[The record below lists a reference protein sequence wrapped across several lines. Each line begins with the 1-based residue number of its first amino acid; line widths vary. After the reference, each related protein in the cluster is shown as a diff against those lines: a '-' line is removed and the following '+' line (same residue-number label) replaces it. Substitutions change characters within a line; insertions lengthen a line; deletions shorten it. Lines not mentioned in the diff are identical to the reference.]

1 MHYGWIIL
9 PLICAFI
16 GWFPIWIGIRLLF
29 HPVKAWN
36 LLGFRIQG
44 ILPAKQKQFA
54 ESLGKLAAMEL
65 FSFGEIAQKLTDPT
79 NFSRILPMVDEHID
93 HFLRVKLA
101 EQMPMISMFIGDK
114 TIAELKKVFTAEL
127 ETLFPVIMKNYIGG
141 LEKELN
147 LEKLISEKIERI
159 PIESIEKLFNMKL
172 FNQLRS
178 LSYLAG
184 CFGFLVGVSL
194 VFFGILG

>member
-1 MHYGWIIL
+1 MYSGWIIL
-9 PLICAFI
+9 PLTCAFI

-36 LLGFRIQG
+36 LLGIRIQG

-54 ESLGKLAAMEL
+54 ESLGKLAAMEF
-65 FSFGEIAQKLTDPT
+65 FSFGKITQKLTDPT

-93 HFLRVKLA
+93 HFLRIKLA

-147 LEKLISEKIERI
+147 LEKLIREKIEGI
-159 PIESIEKLFNMKL
+159 PIVNIEKIFNVNLLNKIR
-172 FNQLRS
+172 N
-178 LSYLAG
+178 LSYLAA
-184 CFGFLVGVSL
+184 CFGFLVGL
-194 VFFGILG
+194 LLAFFGFLG

>member
-1 MHYGWIIL
+1 MYSGWIIL
-9 PLICAFI
+9 PLTCAFI

-36 LLGFRIQG
+36 LLGIRIQG

-54 ESLGKLAAMEL
+54 ESLGKLAATEL
-65 FSFGEIAQKLTDPT
+65 FSFGEIAEKLTDPA

-93 HFLRVKLA
+93 HFLRIKLA

-147 LEKLISEKIERI
+147 LEKLIREKIEGI
-159 PIESIEKLFNMKL
+159 PIVNIEKNFNVNLLNKIR
-172 FNQLRS
+172 N
-178 LSYLAG
+178 LSYLAA
-184 CFGFLVGVSL
+184 CFGFLVGL
-194 VFFGILG
+194 LLAFFGFLG

>member
-16 GWFPIWIGIRLLF
+16 GWFSVWIGIRLVF
-29 HPVKAWN
+29 HPVKAWH

-44 ILPAKQKQFA
+44 ILPAKKKQLA
-54 ESLGKLAAMEL
+54 ESLGKLAAKEL
-65 FSFGEIAQKLTDPT
+65 FSFGEIAEKLTDPA
-79 NFSRILPMVDEHID
+79 NFNRILPMVDEHID

-127 ETLFPVIMKNYIGG
+127 ETLFPVIMKNYISG

-147 LEKLISEKIERI
+147 LEKIIREKIECI
-159 PIESIEKLFNMKL
+159 PIEDIEKLLNINL
-172 FNQLRS
+172 LNPLRN

-184 CFGFLVGVSL
+184 CFGFLVGLLL

>member
-1 MHYGWIIL
+1 MHSGWIIL

-36 LLGFRIQG
+36 LMGFRIQG

-65 FSFGEIAQKLTDPT
+65 FSFGKITQKLTDPT

-127 ETLFPVIMKNYIGG
+127 ETLFPVIMKNYIGE

-147 LEKLISEKIERI
+147 LEKLISEKIEGI

-184 CFGFLVGVSL
+184 CFGFLVGL
-194 VFFGILG
+194 LLIFFGILG